1 MTPSMDDQQRDREQA
16 LRQAAM
22 GKRVTAIEKGNMA
35 PVLRR
40 WVNADVA
47 PMAESLRGVASTYL
61 TGDMGRV
68 AVMLGT
74 PTAELSQRERPLTPL
89 MQWVL
94 RGTQADDICLAFM
107 GTVLPRLCS
116 SKEGA
121 PLGSVLSMVA
131 HALKDTVQG
140 QFIVTVQGA
149 AAMQALREKRPELWA
164 QRKSLKRIATQ
175 LKGQVKPQIL
185 REQRGETEL
194 PMRGHRKVVSITDW
208 KGDIR
213 RLELMKTPDEL
224 DWQIMD
230 LCWQPDND
238 SSTHRHLNTWLAFA
252 TMLLSLAQQASGW
265 FEVADKFSRSQGR
278 KKHTKLLI
286 LSDDAHG
293 AITRDVERWVGSGF
307 VSEPMLVPPV
317 DGDFL
322 TVKHR
327 KVTGQRPPKGL
338 LTRPEDTYAWRE
350 GACGL
355 ATSPWTVNAHGLTSE
370 LLDLE
375 DPYTAMKVASHRRLG
390 EGNFYLPV
398 NMDFRGRIYYRTPW
412 VTPQSNDLGKS
423 LLAFPN
429 SFGVERTGEMMDALR
444 LHFSALAG
452 MDKQGKLT
460 RLGIGAKVMKAEVLP
475 VDLLTAADAPLT
487 LQSHWALFRAG
498 EWDRIPIQLDGTCNG
513 LQHLSALVRDEVGGL
528 MVNLMDNGGDKPS
541 DIYGVVAKSL
551 QSFLDEMHLGTDPMW
566 VPDLDWVRENV
577 WAARLQQAGVVYNRK
592 LCKTPVMCLPYG
604 GTLEAIRMAVKASV
618 LEQLGVAEGELLADS
633 PWHKVEEDGYGA
645 FRSRPLA
652 DHPLFNAD
660 VARLGGLIH
669 KCIQPAIPRAMLLMQ
684 ALQGIGKWVGTRAIA
699 WSTGPDKAP
708 MWVVQAKSKSARKQV
723 TMKGYHLPDVIRRLT
738 LVTNTNEVDP
748 KAHRTGIIANFVHSL
763 DAEHMARTVGLFK
776 ERGGTCVGGIHDC
789 VMVRPSETALM
800 HRCLRETFMHMYE
813 RDPLSRPVKLI
824 ETEGLDEGKV
834 LEYGS
839 WYELAEAAGVTFPER
854 GTWVPSQVL
863 DSQWFFS

>member
-1 MTPSMDDQQRDREQA
+1 MNLPTGKAEDLLQDAQREREAA

-22 GKRVTAIEKGNMA
+22 GKRVTAIEKGNLA

-40 WVNADVA
+40 WVNADVV
-47 PMAESLRGVASTYL
+47 PMADQLRAVSTTYL
-61 TGDMGRV
+61 SGDMGRV
-68 AVMLGT
+68 AVMLGE

-89 MQWVL
+89 MHWVQ
-94 RGTQADDICLAFM
+94 RDRHADDLCLAFM

-116 SKEGA
+116 AKDGA
-121 PLGSVLSMVA
+121 SLSSVLSLVA
-131 HALKDTVQG
+131 NTLKDTVQG
-140 QFIVTVQGA
+140 QFITSVQGA
-149 AAMQALREKRPELWA
+149 DAMQALREKRPELWA
-164 QRKSLKRIATQ
+164 QRKSLKRIAAQ
-175 LKGQVKPQIL
+175 LKAQVKPQIL
-185 REQRGETEL
+185 REQRGECEL

-208 KGDIR
+208 KGDLR
-213 RLELMKTPDEL
+213 RLELLRTPDEV

-230 LCWQPDND
+230 LCWHPDSD
-238 SSTHRHLNTWLAFA
+238 SSTHRHNGVWLAFG

-265 FEVADKFSRSQGR
+265 FEVVDKFTRSQGR

-286 LSDDAHG
+286 LSEEAHA

-307 VSEPMLVPPV
+307 VSEPMLVPPQ

-338 LTRPEDTYAWRE
+338 ITRPEETYAWRE

-355 ATSPWTVNAHGLTSE
+355 ATSPWTVNAHGLTSD

-390 EGNFYLPV
+390 EANFYLPV

-423 LLAFPN
+423 LLAFPPTFPGGYPSGPAAREAVN
-429 SFGVERTGEMMDALR
+429 

-452 MDKQGKLT
+452 KDKLPYRDRMELGEKL
-460 RLGIGAKVMKAEVLP
+460 RLAVSLPGDMVAE
-475 VDLLTAADAPLT
+475 ADSPLT
-487 LQSHWALFRAG
+487 LASQHALYRAG
-498 EWDRIPIQLDGTCNG
+498 DEDRIPIQLDGTCNG

-528 MVNLMDNGGDKPS
+528 LVNLMDNGDDKPS
-541 DIYGVVAKSL
+541 DIYGFVSKHF
-551 QSFLDEMHLGTDPMW
+551 FLSEDFCGP
-566 VPDLDWVRENV
+566 REE
-577 WAARLQQAGVVYNRK
+577 WWHRLIQAGLQFNRK

-618 LEQLGVAEGELLADS
+618 LEQLGVEEGELLADS

-669 KCIQPAIPRAMLLMQ
+669 KCIQPAIPRAMLLMA

-708 MWVVQAKSKSARKQV
+708 MWVIQAKSKSARKQV

-748 KAHRTGIIANFVHSL
+748 RAHRTGIIANFVHSL
-763 DAEHMARTVGLFK
+763 DAEHMARTVGMFREL
-776 ERGGTCVGGIHDC
+776 GGTCVGGIHDC

-800 HRCLRETFMHMYE
+800 HRCLRETFMQMYE
-813 RDPLSRPVKLI
+813 RDPLSRPVRLI

-839 WYELAEAAGVTFPER
+839 WYELAAASGVEFPSR
-854 GTWVPSQVL
+854 GTWRPSEVL